1 MTVKAELKDEIRSIY
16 RKRADNYDFT
26 ANLYYLIGYPEWKY
40 RREAVAAL
48 NLQPGDTVVEIGCG
62 TGLNFGL
69 LQEAI
74 GPEGRI
80 IGVDLT
86 DAMLKQ
92 AQSRVA
98 RKGWQNVDL
107 VQADAATYTFPQG
120 VNGILSTFALS
131 LIPEAGNI
139 IRRGSEALAPGGRW
153 VVVDLK
159 IPDAWPSWL
168 VTLVQPIVEPF
179 GMVDEWRERRPW
191 VSIMHAA
198 RGSLT
203 NVSVEERYFK
213 TTYIMSGE
221 RGETGQ

>member
-1 MTVKAELKDEIRSIY
+1 MAAQSELKDEIRSIY
-16 RKRADNYDFT
+16 HKRAGNYDIT

-69 LQEAI
+69 LQEAV

-86 DAMLKQ
+86 DAMLEQ
-92 AQSRVA
+92 ARGRVA
-98 RKGWQNVDL
+98 RNDWQNVEL
-107 VQADAATYTFPQG
+107 VQADAARYTFPQG
-120 VNGILSTFALS
+120 IDGVLSTLALS
-131 LIPEAGNI
+131 LIPEAGDV

-153 VVVDLK
+153 VVVDLQ
-159 IPDAWPSWL
+159 IPNAWPSWL

-179 GMVDEWRERRPW
+179 GVVDEWIERHPW
-191 VSIMHAA
+191 VSIMRAA
-198 RGSLT
+198 RESLT
-203 NVSVEERYFK
+203 DVSIEERYFK
-213 TTYIMSGE
+213 TTYIISGE
-221 RGETGQ
+221 RGETDQ